1 MADILDEH
9 VKDKNQAIHLLKI
22 DVEGFKRGVLEGMDF
37 CRFRPWLMMIEA
49 IFSENWEDIVL
60 RNGYRHVYS
69 DELNKYY
76 ADASNIHCYDLVKK
90 T

>member
-1 MADILDEH
+1 
-9 VKDKNQAIHLLKI
+9 
-22 DVEGFKRGVLEGMDF
+22 
-37 CRFRPWLMMIEA
+37 MMIEA